1 MRRLQRIDSGP
12 ATGGWGGSLS
22 SFLLR
27 AVLLGSTFGVS
38 WVLSERVDI
47 LPDSL
52 RHALSQSYS
61 AVSSQLRTLSAG
73 RLVWDPRRASAAEL
87 EQLPDVAGALEQGAP
102 PLPSGAPEAS
112 PLSASVAGLYL
123 ATEPTSA
130 LLSPDDE
137 AQVLGVIPLGAK
149 LSVSERTRD
158 GRWYRIAWQGSSA
171 YTSARLLQPVN
182 PPKLQRIDTL
192 LAEADE
198 FLRSAA
204 LDQARGR
211 LELARAQ
218 LQDVMELPGAGKR
231 VARLELLTGTVYLA
245 VGLEREA
252 DQSLARALTADP
264 ALELDPDTSPRKLRR
279 RVSRLRLGLES
290 SALN

>member
-1 MRRLQRIDSGP
+1 
-12 ATGGWGGSLS
+12 LS

-38 WVLSERVDI
+38 WVLAERVDI
-47 LPDSL
+47 LPQAL
-52 RHALSQSYS
+52 RHALSQSYT
-61 AVSSQLRTLSAG
+61 AVSSQLRTFASG
-73 RLVWDPRRASAAEL
+73 RLVWDPPRSGDELAA
-87 EQLPDVAGALEQGAP
+87 LPDVAGALEAGAP
-102 PLPSGAPEAS
+102 PLPGEADEPDPAPAV
-112 PLSASVAGLYL
+112 PGLYL
-123 ATEPTSA
+123 AIEPTSA
-130 LLSPDDE
+130 LRGPRED

-149 LSVSERTRD
+149 LSVSERTSD
-158 GRWYRIAWQGSSA
+158 GQWYRISWQGASA
-171 YTSARLLQPVN
+171 YTSARLLQPIN
-182 PPKLQRIDTL
+182 PPELQRIDKL

-211 LELARAQ
+211 LELARVQ
-218 LQDVMELPGAGKR
+218 LKEVMDVPGAGKR
-231 VARLELLTGTVYLA
+231 VARLELLMGTVYLA

-252 DQSLARALTADP
+252 DKSLAKALTADP
-264 ALELDPDTSPRKLRR
+264 TLELDPDTSPRKLRR